1 MKALAPLG
9 PSSAPAARPQ
19 RQPLSWRL
27 QRWISN
33 WLPLALLALLAVF
46 TTWLVKLTPVAGGPT
61 GEAAPRTKP
70 DYEMRGFELQRFAA
84 GGATEAWLRGDALR
98 HYPDGDRIE
107 IDRLRL
113 RAVAED
119 GSLLLA
125 EAASAAGPLNGSQLR
140 LSGGVL
146 VRRFAAGADPETA
159 TPLMQ
164 VKTAELLAERNGQ
177 VISSRSPAQVISRG
191 STMDVRG
198 FRYEHSSGQL
208 RFSGPSRIVLQP
220 GPRR

>member
-1 MKALAPLG
+1 MKRLAPLG
-9 PSSAPAARPQ
+9 PGGTRAP

-46 TTWLVKLTPVAGGPT
+46 TTWLVKLTPVPGGPT
-61 GEAAPRTKP
+61 GELVPRSKP
-70 DYEMRGFELQRFAA
+70 DYEMRGFELQRFAP

-98 HYPDGDRIE
+98 HYPEGDRIE

-119 GSLLLA
+119 GSVLLA
-125 EAASAAGPLNGSQLR
+125 EAASSSGPLSGSQLT

-146 VRRFAAGADPETA
+146 VRRYAPGAEPETA

-164 VKTAELLAERNGQ
+164 LKTDELLAERNGQ
-177 VISSRSPAQVISRG
+177 VLSTRSAAQVISRG
-191 STMDVRG
+191 SVMDVHG
-198 FRYEHSSGQL
+198 FRYEHAKGLL
-208 RFSGPSRIVLQP
+208 RFGGPSRIVLQP
-220 GPRR
+220 GPPR